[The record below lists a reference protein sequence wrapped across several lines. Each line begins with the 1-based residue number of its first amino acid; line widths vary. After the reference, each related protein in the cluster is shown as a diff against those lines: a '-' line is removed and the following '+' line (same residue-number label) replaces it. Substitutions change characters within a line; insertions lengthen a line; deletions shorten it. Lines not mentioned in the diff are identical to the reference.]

1 MTASTDS
8 AAAFDAAYLS
18 TWTES
23 DPDRRR
29 AMIEDVWAPDGQ
41 LHVSSSGATITGTAD
56 IAAHIDRV
64 HAERIVGQGLTFA
77 YDQHL
82 ESGGAT
88 LLRSSMLTAEGTVV
102 GRGVDIVF
110 RDDTGRVTAT
120 HMFMGVD

>member
-23 DPDRRR
+23 DADRRR
-29 AMIEDVWAPDGQ
+29 AVIEDVWAPDGQ
-41 LHVSSSGATITGTAD
+41 LHVSSTGTTITGTAD
-56 IAAHIDRV
+56 IATHIDRV
-64 HAERIVGQGLTFA
+64 HADLIVDKGLTFA

-88 LLRSSMLTAEGTVV
+88 LLRWSMLTAEGTAV
-102 GRGVDIVF
+102 GRGVDMVF
-110 RDDTGRVTAT
+110 RDDTGKVTAA